1 MTAVVKEKEM
11 EIESGPPEFDLE
23 KRVYTVNEIME
34 ILNLSRA
41 GTYNLIDRGVF
52 HSVRA
57 AGCIRISKKSFD
69 EWLEAQKHES
79 VKDVGEEIDKLH
91 ELLSAR

>member
-69 EWLEAQKHES
+69 EWLAAQNQDL
-79 VKDVGEEIDKLH
+79 VKEVEEDIDKLH
-91 ELLSAR
+91 EYFFAG